1 MEKTKQTYG
10 WGVIGPG
17 RFAREFVE
25 ELMFIPRVQL
35 AAVASRSVSKADA
48 FAEDFGF
55 QASYGSYEELVRDPQ
70 IDIVYIAVPHVFHDE
85 IARLAISHGKAVFCE
100 KPLTPSLQSSRELMA
115 YAESEG
121 VFLMEGMKTGF
132 LPAIVKAKEWVDEG
146 RIGRAKL
153 GYADFCFTGSQ
164 DPSDRLLN
172 PDLGGGAV
180 LDVGIYPLHLTRFLL
195 GEVETIEAT
204 GELASTGVEQSVAM
218 IASHRGGPRSCMT
231 CSIRSE
237 ESMDARI
244 LGTEG
249 EILIPKFHAATS
261 LVIRKNGEVVERI
274 EDDSA
279 GIVKGEIV
287 AAMEALDE
295 GLLQCSGHSHEDTIA
310 LARLMETVIEQVRGV
325 GGK

>member
-1 MEKTKQTYG
+1 MEKTKQIYG

-25 ELMFIPRVQL
+25 ELRSIRRVKL

-48 FAEDFGF
+48 FSAEFGF
-55 QASYGSYEELVRDPQ
+55 QSSYGSYQDLVRDPAV
-70 IDIVYIAVPHVFHDE
+70 DIVYIAVPHVFHDE

-100 KPLTPSLQSSRELMA
+100 KPLTPFLQSSRELVA

-132 LPAIVKAKEWVDEG
+132 LPAIVKAKEWLDEG
-146 RIGRAKL
+146 KIGQAKL
-153 GYADFCFTGSQ
+153 GYADFCFSGSQ

-172 PDLGGGAV
+172 PELGGGAV

-195 GEVETIEAT
+195 GEIETIEAT
-204 GELASTGVEQSVAM
+204 GELASTGVEESVAM
-218 IASHRGGPRSCMT
+218 IASHHGGARSCLT
-231 CSIRSE
+231 CSIKSG
-237 ESMDARI
+237 ESMDARF

-249 EILIPKFHAATS
+249 EIVIPKFHAAT
-261 LVIRKNGEVVERI
+261 LIELRKNGEIIERI
-274 EDDSA
+274 EDDSG

-287 AAMEALDE
+287 AAMEALDK
-295 GLLQCSGHSHEDTIA
+295 GFLQCPEHSHEDTIA
-310 LARLMETVIEQVRGV
+310 LARLMETVIEQVRRAGQ
-325 GGK
+325 K